1 MLARYHTAA
10 FVAARL
16 GFRHH
21 AANLVAAGTCARF
34 ADIFR
39 AADFFGVAL
48 WYPNTLAAC
57 ARWTLAADFAAR
69 TWAVNT
75 LASARIPFPC
85 SRLAYTTCVGATR
98 NLIAFSLPMSTANL
112 DSFGIGNRLTYV
124 IGYVARS
131 GFPDRLA
138 NGVVPLF
145 GFPYGF
151 VSRVRYFSCASFP
164 DGFAH
169 GIGSLLG
176 FPNGLANGIGP
187 LLGFPDRLADGVANL
202 ASFGF
207 PNRLAYRVGS
217 LTGFPDRLADGIAN
231 IASFGFPNRLAY
243 RVGSLL
249 GFPNRLADGVTNFFL
264 ALFTYIAR
272 DVDNPVFAD
281 PVVDSSATLDTLTVP
296 FHATHCFHHSM
307 ALSLMAAGCAAVV
320 PCGSAVSGPC
330 YRRQHC

>member
-1 MLARYHTAA
+1 MADFVAAGACVLARYHTAD

-16 GFRHH
+16 GLGDH

-187 LLGFPDRLADGVANL
+187 LLGFPDRLAGGVANL

-207 PNRLAYRVGS
+207 PNRLAYG
-217 LTGFPDRLADGIAN
+217 L
-231 IASFGFPNRLAY
+231 
-243 RVGSLL
+243 GSLL

-281 PVVDSSATLDTLTVP
+281 PVVDSSATLDTLTFP